1 MSEQSAGHYPLS
13 GITVLDLSH
22 VYNGPYAAFL
32 MALAGATVIKIEPL
46 HGEHLRSR
54 GDLGG
59 ADLPF
64 AMLNSNK
71 KPVTL
76 NLKSEKGKELLREL
90 VVRADI
96 LVENFAPGVMDR
108 LGVGAEELHKI
119 NPRLIYGSSS
129 GYGKDGPYRDYPAM
143 DLVMQAMCGII
154 NSTGFPDQPPVK
166 SGAAVCDFSAGIH
179 LYGAIMTALYERER
193 TGKGRVVEVAMQD
206 AIYASLAS
214 NYGMVHARGADAP
227 ERTGNR
233 HGGLGIAPYNV
244 YATSDGYVVL
254 NCPGDHHFR
263 AVLDVIGR
271 PELKDDPRFAS
282 RSSRVVNFQAVDE
295 LIESWTKTATKHEV
309 AKRLLAA
316 AVPCAP
322 VRNLVEVMNDDNMH
336 ARGSLQSIDHPQLGR
351 VALPHSPL
359 VFEGTPRLP
368 LQPSRPL
375 GSSNDEI
382 FGEWLGHSEQELS
395 AWKRGGVIGYSE
407 DERAV
412 KAESVI

>member
-1 MSEQSAGHYPLS
+1 
-13 GITVLDLSH
+13 
-22 VYNGPYAAFL
+22 
-32 MALAGATVIKIEPL
+32 
-46 HGEHLRSR
+46 
-54 GDLGG
+54 
-59 ADLPF
+59 
-64 AMLNSNK
+64 
-71 KPVTL
+71 
-76 NLKSEKGKELLREL
+76 
-90 VVRADI
+90 
-96 LVENFAPGVMDR
+96 
-108 LGVGAEELHKI
+108 
-119 NPRLIYGSSS
+119 
-129 GYGKDGPYRDYPAM
+129 M

-336 ARGSLQSIDHPQLGR
+336 ARGSMQSIDHPQLGR